1 MNFLNMFSDEAPISD
16 NGYRSSLYTDLSI
29 QQGVNFL
36 NYEKN
41 ITDNLSG
48 NLRLI
53 SQTDGSNLRSGQVI
67 NGKVYEGMETTGTT
81 PTPATMAATAATA
94 AAPAAAAAP
103 ATATS
108 AVPATAPATATS
120 AAPAAE
126 VMEDKDIEYLKMSY
140 DRVNSFYEDILRKF
154 RKDYQGGIAN
164 TLIGSNGSAIIG
176 QRNQIVKAIQNIES
190 SLGVI
195 NVQISGI
202 VKRRS
207 KANIDAYYTI
217 MEQIK
222 QVKTK
227 IINANNQIENL
238 TKMVDPVS
246 AVAEREETH
255 ILSKQRY
262 YIYIFW
268 FIIAAIVIYVTIVNM
283 INPDASFSILAVCI
297 IILLCIFG
305 FIMYDN
311 ITGRWFNDIKNGIR
325 GISLPRIGN
334 RFQNLFNFD
343 PLVSI
348 KYTS

>member
-1 MNFLNMFSDEAPISD
+1 MNFLNMFSDEAPISN
-16 NGYRSSLYTDLSI
+16 NGYRSSLYTDPSI

-81 PTPATMAATAATA
+81 PTPATTAATAATSA
-94 AAPAAAAAP
+94 ATTPATPAAAA
-103 ATATS
+103 TS
-108 AVPATAPATATS
+108 VAS
-120 AAPAAE
+120 AAE
-126 VMEDKDIEYLKMSY
+126 VMEEIKDKDIEYLKMSY
-140 DRVNSFYEDILRKF
+140 DMVNSFYEDILRKF

-164 TLIGSNGSAIIG
+164 TLIGSNGTAVLG

-190 SLGVI
+190 SLGII
-195 NVQISGI
+195 NVQISDV

-227 IINANNQIENL
+227 IINANNKIQEL
-238 TKMVDPVS
+238 TRIVDPVS

-305 FIMYDN
+305 FIMYNN

-334 RFQNLFNFD
+334 SFQNLFNFD

>member
-1 MNFLNMFSDEAPISD
+1 MNFLNMFSDEAPISN
-16 NGYRSSLYTDLSI
+16 NGYRSSLYTDPSI

-81 PTPATMAATAATA
+81 PTPATTAATAATSA
-94 AAPAAAAAP
+94 ATTPATPATPAAAATSMAS
-103 ATATS
+103 AT
-108 AVPATAPATATS
+108 
-120 AAPAAE
+120 E
-126 VMEDKDIEYLKMSY
+126 VMEEIKDKDIEYLKMSY
-140 DRVNSFYEDILRKF
+140 DMVNSFYEDILRKF

-164 TLIGSNGSAIIG
+164 TLIGSNGTAVLG

-190 SLGVI
+190 SLGII
-195 NVQISGI
+195 NVQISDV

-297 IILLCIFG
+297 IILVCIFG

-334 RFQNLFNFD
+334 SFQNLFNFD

>member
-1 MNFLNMFSDEAPISD
+1 MNFLNMFSDEAPISN
-16 NGYRSSLYTDLSI
+16 NGYRSSLYTDPSI

-41 ITDNLSG
+41 ITDNLNE

-53 SQTDGSNLRSGQVI
+53 SQTDGSNLRAGQVI

-81 PTPATMAATAATA
+81 PTPATTAATAAT
-94 AAPAAAAAP
+94 
-103 ATATS
+103 
-108 AVPATAPATATS
+108 S
-120 AAPAAE
+120 AARASTSVSDLDRDKQFIKE
-126 VMEDKDIEYLKMSY
+126 VIDEIKDKDIEFLKMSY
-140 DRVNSFYEDILRKF
+140 NSVNSLYEDVLRKF
-154 RKDYQGGIAN
+154 RKDYQGGIEN
-164 TLIGSNGSAIIG
+164 TLIGSNGTAILG
-176 QRNQIVKAIQNIES
+176 QRNQIIKAIQNIES
-190 SLGVI
+190 SLGII
-195 NVQISGI
+195 NVQISDI

-207 KANIDAYYTI
+207 KANIEAYYTI
-217 MEQIK
+217 MEKIK
-222 QVKTK
+222 HVKRQ
-227 IINANNQIENL
+227 IINANNQIEEL
-238 TKMVDPVS
+238 TRIVDPVS

-262 YIYIFW
+262 YMYIFW
-268 FIIAAIVIYVTIVNM
+268 FIVSAVVIYVTIVNM
-283 INPDASFSILAVCI
+283 INPDASFSVLVVCI

-305 FIMYDN
+305 FIMYNN

-334 RFQNLFNFD
+334 SFRNLFNFD

>member
-1 MNFLNMFSDEAPISD
+1 MNFLNMFSDEAPISN
-16 NGYRSSLYTDLSI
+16 NGYRSSLYTDPSI

-81 PTPATMAATAATA
+81 PTPATTAATAATSA
-94 AAPAAAAAP
+94 ATTPATPAAAA
-103 ATATS
+103 TS
-108 AVPATAPATATS
+108 VAS
-120 AAPAAE
+120 AAE
-126 VMEDKDIEYLKMSY
+126 VMEEIKDKDIEYLKMSY
-140 DRVNSFYEDILRKF
+140 DMVNSFYEDILRKF

-164 TLIGSNGSAIIG
+164 TLIGSNGTAVLG

-190 SLGVI
+190 SLGII
-195 NVQISGI
+195 NVQISDV

-305 FIMYDN
+305 FIMYNN

-334 RFQNLFNFD
+334 SFQNLFNFD

>member
-81 PTPATMAATAATA
+81 PTPATMAATAATSA
-94 AAPAAAAAP
+94 ASAAPGAPATSAAP
-103 ATATS
+103 AT
-108 AVPATAPATATS
+108 P

-176 QRNQIVKAIQNIES
+176 QRNQIVQAIQNIES

-297 IILLCIFG
+297 IILVCIFG
-305 FIMYDN
+305 FIMYNN

-334 RFQNLFNFD
+334 SFQNLFNFD

>member
-1 MNFLNMFSDEAPISD
+1 MNFLNMFSDEAPISN
-16 NGYRSSLYTDLSI
+16 NGYRSSLYTDPSI

-81 PTPATMAATAATA
+81 PTPATMAATAATS
-94 AAPAAAAAP
+94 AAPGAPATSAAP
-103 ATATS
+103 AT
-108 AVPATAPATATS
+108 P

-140 DRVNSFYEDILRKF
+140 DMVNSFYQDILRKF

-176 QRNQIVKAIQNIES
+176 QRNQIVQAIQNIES

-305 FIMYDN
+305 FIMYNN

-334 RFQNLFNFD
+334 SFQNLFNFD